1 MMEFI
6 DHQQMVDYVVALREF
21 MAQDLGVEEYQEQLI
36 LLEAAR
42 RDVEGELL
50 MNYVSSNVKS
60 EKEESDDYEADYIG

>member
-1 MMEFI
+1 MEFI

-21 MAQDLGVEEYQEQLI
+21 KAQDLGVEEHQEQLI

-50 MNYVSSNVKS
+50 INYVSSNVKS
-60 EKEESDDYEADYIG
+60 EEEESDDFEADYIG

>member
-1 MMEFI
+1 MEFI

-21 MAQDLGVEEYQEQLI
+21 MAQDLGVEEHQEQLI

-60 EKEESDDYEADYIG
+60 EEEESDDFEADYIG